1 MSDDNVQSTREAVLA
16 VRSDVEALGGVVDRL
31 EALFVEGF
39 EEHTLH
45 SYSGEER
52 RRINNILASL
62 DAIAGD
68 LSEPAAEIASRIGQ
82 VFPLEPIEPGY
93 RGEVARRWRYRD
105 GAGEIGII
113 SSVSQP
119 FCTDGS
125 RARLSAEGRL
135 YTCRSEERRV
145 GKECRL

>member
-68 LSEPAAEIASRIGQ
+68 LSEPDDAVSRGDAS
-82 VFPLEPIEPGY
+82 
-93 RGEVARRWRYRD
+93 
-105 GAGEIGII
+105 
-113 SSVSQP
+113 
-119 FCTDGS
+119 
-125 RARLSAEGRL
+125 
-135 YTCRSEERRV
+135 
-145 GKECRL
+145 